1 MEQTSQPTNVGSNDG
16 LGLVPKR
23 TALGATSESD
33 AYQEWLSE
41 NGESTAL
48 GVATFGWL
56 AWSAA
61 VEHCRDAMASKLIDV
76 WIASNGQ
83 RISWGRAVNIIA
95 ILKGLPDAERDRLL
109 ALDDEAQR

>member
-1 MEQTSQPTNVGSNDG
+1 MTNESSQPTNVGSNDQ

-23 TALGATSESD
+23 VALGATSERD

-41 NGESTAL
+41 NGESTRL
-48 GVATFGWL
+48 GVASFGWL

-61 VEHCRDAMASKLIDV
+61 VEQCRDAMASKLIDV
-76 WIASNGQ
+76 WIANHGQ
-83 RISWGRAVNIIA
+83 RIPWKRAVGIIA

-109 ALDDEAQR
+109 ALDDDA